1 MPSFWGGAG
10 SPCSTKSPGPRH
22 TSVPS
27 EQMGLKGTAL
37 TEFIR
42 EQQDLDRE
50 ERNQQRELDK
60 IQQDKDDKFR
70 LAQMEREREKE

>member
-1 MPSFWGGAG
+1 
-10 SPCSTKSPGPRH
+10 
-22 TSVPS
+22 VPS

-60 IQQDKDDKFR
+60 IQQDKDDTFR
-70 LAQMEREREKE
+70 LAQMEREREKEQREREREQHRERTT